1 MPGKIAKGDRGELV
15 ERWQRTLVALGF
27 DPNGID
33 GIFGNG
39 CLRATR
45 EFQRSRDLQ
54 QDGIVGPKT
63 WGAADDA
70 IGRVEVLRRNSRGPD
85 VAKWQRLMAGI
96 GFDPN
101 GIDGIFGS
109 GTEAATKRF
118 EGARAL
124 PVDGVV
130 ESGDWTE
137 ALGADVVA
145 VDPPPPPPPSA
156 GSGLLKDRIDASKIA
171 LAPPTKIAG
180 PDSGVIRTWNRY
192 GGILTELSRQLRLDP
207 DAAAAVLAIESGGSG
222 MTSEGPTIRFENH
235 IFFDRWG
242 TAHRTR
248 FDAHFQFDSTKRWQG
263 HRWRPDASG
272 AWQVCHQSG
281 QAGEWAVFRFAAGLD
296 AGAAITSMSIGLAQ
310 IMGFHHRRLGYDTP
324 QSMLDAFSRG
334 DGPQI
339 LGFFDFVTTS
349 SNDTLGTAIRN
360 KDWYTFARG
369 YNGSGKFM
377 EYGDKMLA
385 AYDQLRAAR

>member
-1 MPGKIAKGDRGELV
+1 MPREIQKDDRGPLV

-45 EFQRSRDLQ
+45 EFQRSRDLA
-54 QDGIVGPKT
+54 QDGRVGRNT
-63 WGAADDA
+63 WAAADDA
-70 IGRVEVLRRNSRGPD
+70 IGRVEVLRRTSRGPD
-85 VAKWQRLMAGI
+85 VEKWQRLLAGI

-109 GTEAATKRF
+109 GTESATKRF
-118 EGARAL
+118 QTARGLAA
-124 PVDGVV
+124 DGIVT
-130 ESGDWTE
+130 SPAWAE

-145 VDPPPPPPPSA
+145 VEPTTPPPA
-156 GSGLLKDRIDASKIA
+156 GGSTLLKDRIDMSQITLEPA
-171 LAPPTKIAG
+171 TKAAG
-180 PDSGVIRTWNRY
+180 RDSGVIRTWNRY
-192 GGILTELSRQLRLDP
+192 GGVLTELSRQLDLDP

-222 MTSEGPTIRFENH
+222 MTSAGPTIRFENH

-242 TAHRTR
+242 KVNRSV

-263 HRWRPDASG
+263 HRWRRSANG
-272 AWQVCHQSG
+272 TWQVCHQNG
-281 QAGEWAVFRFAAGLD
+281 QTGEWEVFRFAEGLD
-296 AGAAITSMSIGLAQ
+296 ADAAITSMSIGLAQ

-324 QSMLDAFSRG
+324 RQMLDAFSGG

-339 LGFFDFVTTS
+339 LGFFDFVDTS
-349 SNDTLGTAIRN
+349 SNKTLATAIRN
-360 KDWYTFARG
+360 KDWNAFAKV
-369 YNGSGKFM
+369 YNGSGKFL
-377 EYGDKMLA
+377 EYGAKMRDA
-385 AYDQLRAAR
+385 FNQLRAAK